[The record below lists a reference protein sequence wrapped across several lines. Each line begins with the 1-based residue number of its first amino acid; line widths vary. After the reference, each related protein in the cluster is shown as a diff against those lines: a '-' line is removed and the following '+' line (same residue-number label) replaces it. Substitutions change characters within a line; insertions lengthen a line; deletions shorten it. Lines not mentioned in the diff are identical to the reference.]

1 MDDRSL
7 DRLTRFRR
15 DLHRIPELDRDLPKT
30 VEYVKN
36 ALSELRCTVFFPAQ
50 SAVCAY
56 FDCGKEDTV
65 AFRTDMD
72 ALPVT
77 ETSDCDFA
85 SAHPGC
91 MHACG
96 HDGHM
101 ALVLELAHSVDR
113 LAPDLPH
120 NVLLIFQPAE
130 ETTGGARYICES
142 GVFER
147 YRVSHIFGTHLWPA
161 LPAGEVVTRSGPMLA
176 KSSEVNVTVTG
187 KSAHGATPHLGLDP
201 LNCAAQI
208 LVASSSIISRRI
220 NSRDAAVIT
229 PCQIHGG
236 STWNRIPDD
245 CFMEGSTR
253 FFDEEVGRTLHELLD
268 QTAAGIASSCGCTA
282 KMSWRNLTL
291 PVVNDPKLVELARS
305 AAKSAGIDL
314 IAGQPWMASETYA
327 RFRAIAP
334 VVMAFVGCANDQTG
348 CGAPQHSDKF
358 EADERCLSVSAALTV
373 EFARR
378 FLA

>member
-36 ALSELRCTVFFPAQ
+36 ALSELRCTVFSPAQ

-65 AFRTDMD
+65 AFRSDMD

-187 KSAHGATPHLGLDP
+187 KSAHIARAWEG
-201 LNCAAQI
+201 
-208 LVASSSIISRRI
+208 
-220 NSRDAAVIT
+220 RDALLAGMDFLKKAYDMVEREVPPEEPRLLRFGRFDSGTARNALSAETRMMGSLRSFT
-229 PCQIHGG
+229 PE
-236 STWNRIPDD
+236 TFD
-245 CFMEGSTR
+245 FMKR
-253 FFDEEVGRTLHELLD
+253 RLLE
-268 QTAAGIASSCGCTA
+268 IASNVEEETGCSVTIDI
-282 KMSWRNLTL
+282 NEGYP
-291 PVVNDPKLVELARS
+291 PVINDPTLYDRVKAFLGGDMPGVTEPFM
-305 AAKSAGIDL
+305 
-314 IAGQPWMASETYA
+314 IAEDFSFYGLRVPSL
-327 RFRAIAP
+327 F
-334 VVMAFVGCANDQTG
+334 FLLGTG
-348 CGAPQHSDKF
+348 TEEPLHSDKF
-358 EADERCLSVSAALTV
+358 HFDESVLLSGLRLY
-373 EFARR
+373 ER
-378 FLA
+378 LLYL